1 MCHLNR
7 ELEKFPR
14 LPLDFDHQVVR
25 ISLNMAGAGIK
36 PSHGKESKRLGVGI
50 SIMNV
55 KRFRKSLARS
65 GPMVTFNTIGAD
77 SLYKNNRYQ
86 RCTRIPG
93 YSDYATNRPSTPTDS
108 HVQGMTHSVQRALCT
123 QGIGIAM
130 ATRESRPLWRQVE
143 HVLGHAV
150 QLLEVVV
157 GKNHEPEFAKGD
169 VRSATEHFGRLDK
182 LFWDVK
188 KRLIL
193 LVRGKSDDQ
202 EFRGILAR
210 LGEFNEQHIQGL
222 VSANPATVSPREA
235 FEQCKKLAQRALS
248 EYSKLRGIVQNV
260 LDEYD

>member
-25 ISLNMAGAGIK
+25 ISLNMVGAGIK

-55 KRFRKSLARS
+55 NRYRESLDRS
-65 GPMVTFNTIGAD
+65 GPMVAFNTIEAV
-77 SLYKNNRYQ
+77 SRCKNRRYK

-93 YSDYATNRPSTPTDS
+93 YSDYATNRPSTPTDC

-157 GKNHEPEFAKGD
+157 GKNHEPEFAKDD

-188 KRLIL
+188 KKLVL
-193 LVRGKSDDQ
+193 LYKGESDDQ
-202 EFRGILAR
+202 EFQEILAKMGK
-210 LGEFNEQHIQGL
+210 LNEQHIQGL
-222 VSANPATVSPREA
+222 VSANPATVPSREA
-235 FEQCKKLAQRALS
+235 FNQCKDLARRALS
-248 EYSKLRGIVQNV
+248 EYGELRGVVQNV
-260 LDEYD
+260 LDQYY